1 MMKLLKKVVI
11 AFSTIIS
18 LPFFIEI
25 SSEPV
30 QSDFITEHKK
40 APSED

>member
-11 AFSTIIS
+11 AFITIIS

-25 SSEPV
+25 STEPV
-30 QSDFITEHKK
+30 QSDLIAQHKK
-40 APSED
+40 ALSED

>member
-1 MMKLLKKVVI
+1 MKLLKKVVI
-11 AFSTIIS
+11 AFLTIIS

-25 SSEPV
+25 STEPV
-30 QSDFITEHKK
+30 QSDFIVQHKK

>member
-1 MMKLLKKVVI
+1 MKLLKKVII
-11 AFSTIIS
+11 AFLTIIS

-30 QSDFITEHKK
+30 QSDLITQNKK

>member
-1 MMKLLKKVVI
+1 MMKLLKKVII
-11 AFSTIIS
+11 AFLTIIS

-30 QSDFITEHKK
+30 QSHLITQHKK